1 MLSCHQAVTFE
12 TQLPF
17 LVSNWPTRIINVHV
31 AFWIFLRVCF
41 KPETKY
47 NVCWCTYPV
56 HLHVLKFET
65 KVIALYEVAPQENLG
80 EEGLSKSFWLKETT
94 GEKGVIIFI
103 TEHTRQKST
112 EDTSYKNKY
121 ENTTGQ
127 KKQVTALC

>member
-31 AFWIFLRVCF
+31 TFWIFLRVCF

-47 NVCWCTYPV
+47 NVRWCTYPV

-65 KVIALYEVAPQENLG
+65 KVIALYEVAPQENLR

-94 GEKGVIIFI
+94 GKKESLFSSLS
-103 TEHTRQKST
+103 RLQKST
-112 EDTSYKNKY
+112 EDTSYKNRY
-121 ENTTGQ
+121 ENTAGQ
-127 KKQVTALC
+127 KTGNSFMLR